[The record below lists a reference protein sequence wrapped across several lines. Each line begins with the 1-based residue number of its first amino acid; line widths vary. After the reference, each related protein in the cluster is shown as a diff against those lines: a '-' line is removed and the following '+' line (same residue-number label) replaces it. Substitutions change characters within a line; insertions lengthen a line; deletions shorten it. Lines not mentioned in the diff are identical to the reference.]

1 MADVFISYKRADR
14 EWAERISAALR
25 DAGISCWWDTS
36 LVAGEHF
43 NQAIDREL
51 KACRCV
57 VVIWSEAACESRWV
71 QAEALQG
78 FERGILV
85 ATQLEDVT
93 LNYPFSAVKTLD
105 LRSAGVEAVVEGVQT
120 KLGAPV
126 AAPRRRLFT
135 LASVSATLC
144 LAASMG
150 LSVALLPHSDIA
162 GEHPVYAMAII
173 GWWVLGVIG
182 AIALFQL
189 LSRRESFAALMGGA
203 LAAAGA
209 FALMIVIG
217 SLTEY
222 TPLEYSAPLM
232 TYTPAATLLSGLAA
246 FLVRKRR

>member
-14 EWAERISAALR
+14 EWAERISCALR

-57 VVIWSEAACESRWV
+57 IVIWSEAAADSRWV

-93 LNYPFSAVKTLD
+93 LTYPFSAVKTLD

-126 AAPRRRLFT
+126 VAPRKRVFT
-135 LASVSATLC
+135 LASVSAVLC

-150 LSVALLPHSDIA
+150 LSVALLPYGDAEGPIF
-162 GEHPVYAMAII
+162 GMAMI
-173 GWWVLGVIG
+173 GWLVLGAIG

-189 LSRRESFAALMGGA
+189 VSRRESFAALMGGV
-203 LAAAGA
+203 LAAAAA
-209 FALMIVIG
+209 FGLMVLVG
-217 SLTEY
+217 TLTEY
-222 TPLEYSAPLM
+222 TPLEYTAPLM
-232 TYTPAATLLSGLAA
+232 TYTPAATLLSGLTA
-246 FLVRKRR
+246 FLVRRRR